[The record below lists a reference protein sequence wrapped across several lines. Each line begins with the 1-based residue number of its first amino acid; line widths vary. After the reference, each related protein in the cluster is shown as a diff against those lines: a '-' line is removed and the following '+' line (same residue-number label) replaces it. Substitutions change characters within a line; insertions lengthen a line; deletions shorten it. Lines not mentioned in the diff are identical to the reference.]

1 MPDKKQK
8 PKPKLS
14 PDLTQKERFMEYA
27 RKVEAD
33 ESGEKFEKALE
44 KISMRNWNDRFRKN

>member
-1 MPDKKQK
+1 MKELIKRMADKKPK

-33 ESGEKFEKALE
+33 ESGEKFEKALG
-44 KISMRNWNDRFRKN
+44 KITKQRL